1 MANGGTGER
10 RVKYTPRS
18 THRPSFGY
26 VSPMHRTNIAALALG
41 LALASCASGPRPLQ
55 LLAGADPV
63 YPPAA
68 RAAGIEGE
76 VTVRYD
82 VTAAGRVVNAVVLAA
97 SPAGVFEQ
105 AALAAVAS
113 WRFRPPTARSEPS
126 TAPGRVSVLRFRL
139 GDAYGQLPPPPA
151 GK

>member
-1 MANGGTGER
+1 
-10 RVKYTPRS
+10 
-18 THRPSFGY
+18 
-26 VSPMHRTNIAALALG
+26 MHRLMIAALALG
-41 LALASCASGPRPLQ
+41 CALAGCASGPRPLQ
-55 LLAGADPV
+55 LLAGADPE

-82 VTAAGRVVNAVVLAA
+82 VTAAGRVANVVVLAA
-97 SPAGVFEQ
+97 KPAGVFEQ

-113 WRFRPPTARSEPS
+113 WRFRPPTTGGEPS

-139 GDAYGQLPPPPA
+139 GDPYGQLPPPPA